1 LAAQSAACR
10 PRLVLHGRTCISE
23 SCHKETIDMGIKEL
37 AAKVAAAHPEIAAA
51 QINKVLRT
59 ALGALSAELD
69 SAADGAL
76 KLAPLGSFH
85 VSTKPAKGEEG
96 GEPKRRVTLK
106 LAKARDPEAKAARA
120 ANKPGGADRVAE
132 RAEKKAARQ
141 AGKAVKQ
148 ATRQASKAAKPGK
161 ATKPA

>member
-1 LAAQSAACR
+1 
-10 PRLVLHGRTCISE
+10 
-23 SCHKETIDMGIKEL
+23 MGIKEL

-69 SAADGAL
+69 SAADGAV
-76 KLAPLGSFH
+76 KLAPLGNFH

-96 GEPKRRVTLK
+96 GAPKRRIMLK
-106 LAKARDPEAKAARA
+106 LSAAKDPQVKAARA
-120 ANKPGGADRVAE
+120 GQRPGGPEREAE

-141 AGKAVKQ
+141 ADKAVKQ
-148 ATRQASKAAKPGK
+148 ANRRAGK
-161 ATKPA
+161 ANKPA